1 MKIDDNHVLS
11 NNSFDDIDIEID
23 DLLEPDDENQDALG
37 NLGGAPN

>member
-23 DLLEPDDENQDALG
+23 DLLEPDDEN
-37 NLGGAPN
+37 